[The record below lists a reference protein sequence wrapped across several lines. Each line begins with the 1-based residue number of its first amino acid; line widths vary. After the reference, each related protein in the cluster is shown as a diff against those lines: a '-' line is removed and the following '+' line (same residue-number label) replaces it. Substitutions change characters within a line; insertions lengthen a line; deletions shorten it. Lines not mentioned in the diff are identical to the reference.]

1 MSINVKNDINE
12 IKSIKET
19 ISHYRKE
26 IKKLS
31 NRTKSL
37 EKNIIDFLNVNE
49 TNGVKHGQSAI
60 VLENSVHNERKSVK
74 KQRSDCV
81 KLLSEKGVE
90 SPNEVYEAM
99 RVSMKGNEMTHQK
112 LKLKQLK

>member
-1 MSINVKNDINE
+1 MSINVKNDITE
-12 IKSIKET
+12 LKSIKQS
-19 ISHYRKE
+19 INHYKNE
-26 IKKLS
+26 IKKLN
-31 NRTKSL
+31 NRSKAL
-37 EKNIIDFLNVNE
+37 EKNVIDFLNVNE

-60 VLENSVHNERKSVK
+60 ILDTSIRAERKSVK
-74 KQRSDCV
+74 NQRNDCI

-90 SPNEVYEAM
+90 CPNEVYEAM